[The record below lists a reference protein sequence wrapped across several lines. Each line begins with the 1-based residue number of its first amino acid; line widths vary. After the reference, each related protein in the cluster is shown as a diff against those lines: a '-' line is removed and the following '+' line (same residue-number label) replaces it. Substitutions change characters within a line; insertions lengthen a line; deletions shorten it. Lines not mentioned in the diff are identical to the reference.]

1 MEKIHKKEKGIT
13 IITLVITIIILLI
26 LAGISI
32 AALVGNEGL
41 INKAKKAK
49 SDYENVQEE
58 ELAMLDEYGNFIDS
72 GNVENN
78 SSDKG
83 ITDTNVLEKIS
94 QLEQKIENMQNSTF
108 SLDLVYP
115 IGAIYMSVSNED
127 PSTLFGGTWVA
138 WGNGRVPVSVGNN
151 GTTTYVNAEET
162 GGNETIS
169 HTHGNGNTG
178 STVLNVNQ
186 IPAHSHYIAW
196 QSDGSIVNGNIEYSY
211 VGGYTQTAHLTA
223 TGMYGGGYVSNTGG
237 GQGHDHT
244 IASTTQDIRQ
254 PYITCYMWKRT
265 E

>member
-1 MEKIHKKEKGIT
+1 MINKNRGIT

-32 AALVGNEGL
+32 ATLTGNDGL
-41 INKAKKAK
+41 INKAKKATK
-49 SDYENVQEE
+49 DYENAQDR
-58 ELAMLDEYGNFIDS
+58 ELAYLNELNDTILLNKD
-72 GNVENN
+72 NKNN
-78 SSDKG
+78 EDMANDNESL
-83 ITDTNVLEKIS
+83 LEKIS
-94 QLEQKIENMQNSTF
+94 KLEEKMENMQNNAF
-108 SLDLVYP
+108 SLDSVYP
-115 IGAIYMSVSNED
+115 IGAIYMSVSNTD

-169 HTHGNGNTG
+169 HTHGNGYTG
-178 STVLNVNQ
+178 STVLNINQ
-186 IPAHSHYIAW
+186 IPAHSHYITW
-196 QSDGSIVNGNIEYSY
+196 VSDGRIVNGNIGDAY
-211 VGGYTQTAHLTA
+211 VGGYTVTAHFA
-223 TGMYGGGYVSNTGG
+223 GTGGYGGGSVSIAGG

-244 IASTTQDIRQ
+244 ISSTTQDIRQ